1 MERDCRFSSRLAA
14 VVPVDLKSVTDC
26 SFFVSP
32 NRQCSKGDSVSLDGR
47 MATLACT
54 HICSYPD
61 NKLIIKCKGPDIHL
75 VVYSIIQ

>member
-1 MERDCRFSSRLAA
+1 MERGCRSSSRLAA

-61 NKLIIKCKGPDIHL
+61 NIIMKCKGPNIHV